1 MDVAG
6 AQARRLPLLLR
17 HTAVSHRGSVSFCP
31 GGARRSWAASA
42 TAEGEDGGRG
52 YERVAMD
59 TPGAY
64 RLVDRTTGRSV
75 IVWGG
80 IDEGDEPSVPSP
92 EVLSMTTR
100 GGSADRSASKGAEN
114 GGSAGVGSF
123 GRLKA
128 HKVQALARRS
138 SAQLKREGTSSR
150 RTTTPSRSEYFADSD
165 EDEKSSGR
173 RKFVSDPARR
183 DRPNSNYGDERTRSS
198 PSLNSV
204 LRQYKGDDD
213 DTEFQDEKNTSG
225 PKVWGKVADSTAY
238 RREDR
243 RQKLP
248 LDSGFFSRSSFKDID
263 CGDEILG
270 ALSSFG
276 FPQPSHIQAMAYGP
290 VLEGRSCIIADQSG
304 SGKTL
309 AYLCPI
315 VQNLRKEEA
324 MGVKSS
330 PRNPRVVILTPTA
343 ELSSQVLQNC
353 RAISRSGVPFR
364 SMVATGGFR
373 QKTQLESLEQE
384 LDVLIATPGRFLYL
398 LQEGFVQLN
407 NLRCAVF
414 DEVDI
419 LFSEEGFEQVLH
431 QLITVAP
438 VTTQYLFVTAT
449 LPLDIYNKVVETF
462 PDCEVIMGPSVHR
475 TSARLEEILVD
486 CSGDDNGEKNPETA
500 FSNKKTALLK
510 IIEESPVRKTI
521 VFCNK
526 IETCRKV
533 ENVLTRLDRKASQ
546 IKVLPF
552 HAALDQAK
560 RIANMKEFLK
570 KQTDGSLFLVC
581 TDRASRGIDFT
592 NVNHVVLFDYPRDPS
607 EYVRRVGRTA
617 RGASGD
623 GKAFV
628 FAVGK
633 QVSLARRVMERN
645 LKGQPLHDVPYF

>member
-1 MDVAG
+1 M
-6 AQARRLPLLLR
+6 
-17 HTAVSHRGSVSFCP
+17 
-31 GGARRSWAASA
+31 
-42 TAEGEDGGRG
+42 
-52 YERVAMD
+52 
-59 TPGAY
+59 
-64 RLVDRTTGRSV
+64 
-75 IVWGG
+75 WGG
-80 IDEGDEPSVPSP
+80 IDDDDGGEEPSVPSP
-92 EVLSMTTR
+92 AVLS
-100 GGSADRSASKGAEN
+100 RSTHSGNTDSSSLSKGAAN
-114 GGSAGVGSF
+114 SGSSGVGSF

-128 HKVQALARRS
+128 QKVQDLARRS
-138 SAQLKREGTSSR
+138 LANLKREPTSSR
-150 RTTTPSRSEYFADSD
+150 TSTTRRNESSFVDKKVEGESD
-165 EDEKSSGR
+165 FGR
-173 RKFVSDPARR
+173 RKYGSEYPARR
-183 DRPNSNYGDERTRSS
+183 AKPNNNSRDEKTREVR
-198 PSLNSV
+198 SLDSV
-204 LRQYKGDDD
+204 LRQYRGDGDSD
-213 DTEFQDEKNTSG
+213 FRSEEATSG
-225 PKVWGKVADSTAY
+225 PKVWGKVADATSY

-243 RQKLP
+243 KQKVP
-248 LDSGFFSRSSFKDID
+248 LDSGFFSRRSFKEIG

-270 ALSSFG
+270 ALRSFG

-315 VQNLRKEEA
+315 IQNLRKEEA
-324 MGVKSS
+324 MGVHKSS
-330 PRNPRVVILTPTA
+330 PRNPRVIILTPTA

-353 RAISRSGVPFR
+353 RSISKSGAPFR

-407 NLRCAVF
+407 NLRCVVF

-419 LFSEEGFEQVLH
+419 LFGEEGFEQVLH

-462 PDCEVIMGPSVHR
+462 PDCEVIMGPSIHR

-486 CSGDDNGEKNPETA
+486 CSGDDNDEKNPETA
-500 FSNKKTALLK
+500 FSNKKLALVK

-552 HAALDQAK
+552 HAALDQEK
-560 RIANMKEFLK
+560 RIANMKAFLN
-570 KQTDGSLFLVC
+570 KQSSDSMFLVC

-645 LKGQPLHDVPYF
+645 LKGHPLHDVPCF

>member
-1 MDVAG
+1 MEVAG
-6 AQARRLPLLLR
+6 AHAGILLLR
-17 HTAVSHRGSVSFCP
+17 HPETLRWRGSVSLSC
-31 GGARRSWAASA
+31 GGARRSWAAA
-42 TAEGEDGGRG
+42 AAGGGEEGRG

-64 RLVDRTTGRSV
+64 RLVDRSTGRSV

-80 IDEGDEPSVPSP
+80 TDDGDDLTLPSP
-92 EVLSMTTR
+92 AVLSRTTR
-100 GGSADRSASKGAEN
+100 VSGHGRTKEN
-114 GGSAGVGSF
+114 GGSTSIGNF

-128 HKVQALARRS
+128 QKVKALARRS
-138 SAQLKREGTSSR
+138 THLKRENSGRISLSR
-150 RTTTPSRSEYFADSD
+150 FGESPSDESD
-165 EDEKSSGR
+165 EDEPNFGR
-173 RKFVSDPARR
+173 
-183 DRPNSNYGDERTRSS
+183 GRTRNARQNSKS
-198 PSLNSV
+198 RDDRTRGAHSLNSV
-204 LRQYKGDDD
+204 LRQYRGDEDDLDYPGSEASSGSKKWGNVGDVTYGRQNQRKKG
-213 DTEFQDEKNTSG
+213 
-225 PKVWGKVADSTAY
+225 
-238 RREDR
+238 
-243 RQKLP
+243 P
-248 LDSGFFSRSSFKDID
+248 LDSGFFSRTSFKEIG
-263 CGDEILG
+263 CSDEILG
-270 ALSSFG
+270 ALKSFD
-276 FPQPSHIQAMAYGP
+276 FPRPSHIQAMAYRH
-290 VLEGRSCIIADQSG
+290 VLEGRSCIIGDQSG

-315 VQNLRKEEA
+315 VQNLRKEEVQ
-324 MGVKSS
+324 GLHRSS

-343 ELSSQVLQNC
+343 ELASQVLNNC
-353 RAISRSGVPFR
+353 RAISKSGVPFR

-373 QKTQLESLEQE
+373 QKTQLESLDQE

-398 LQEGFVQLN
+398 LQEGFVQIN
-407 NLRCAVF
+407 NLRCVVL

-419 LFSEEGFEQVLH
+419 LYGEESFEQVLH

-462 PDCEVIMGPSVHR
+462 PDCELIMGPGVHR
-475 TSARLEEILVD
+475 TSSRLEEILVD
-486 CSGDDNGEKNPETA
+486 CSGDDNEEKNPETA
-500 FSNKKTALLK
+500 FSNKKSSLIK

-521 VFCNK
+521 IFCNK

-533 ENVLTRLDRKASQ
+533 ENALRRLDRKASQ

-552 HAALDQAK
+552 HGALDQEQ
-560 RIANMKEFLK
+560 RIANIKEFLN
-570 KQTDGSLFLVC
+570 KQTADSMFLVC
-581 TDRASRGIDFT
+581 TDRASRGIDFA

-617 RGASGD
+617 RGASGN

-645 LKGQPLHDVPYF
+645 IKGHPLHDVPCV